1 MCEVFHS
8 FEFCG
13 KATEAVRPMGTLK
26 VMGFVM
32 AAGSLRAHMM
42 L

>member
-13 KATEAVRPMGTLK
+13 KATGAVRPMGPLK

-32 AAGSLRAHMM
+32 AAGSVRVDMAL
-42 L
+42 